1 MFVRETEID
10 GVKLLSVGNEKF
22 LNSLIGKK
30 RIFTSSNSQLFF
42 SFFMYHSSNFVLP
55 SICKAFPFLK
65 TYIAHVSCS
74 ITLLNDR
81 TVQRKS
87 DNSE

>member
-1 MFVRETEID
+1 MRETEID

-22 LNSLIGKK
+22 LNGLIGKK

-42 SFFMYHSSNFVLP
+42 SLFMYHSSNFVPP

-87 DNSE
+87 DNTE